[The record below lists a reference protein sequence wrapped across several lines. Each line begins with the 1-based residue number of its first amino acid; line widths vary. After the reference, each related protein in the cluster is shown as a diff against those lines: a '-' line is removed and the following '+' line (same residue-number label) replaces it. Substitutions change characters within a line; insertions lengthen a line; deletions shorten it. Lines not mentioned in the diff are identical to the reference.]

1 MWAQI
6 LTIGWAQWRTV
17 RNHLPRTT
25 IGSLLSLS
33 IAIVWYGGFA
43 TLAVFLATALPDVPV
58 QSLRLYLGAGLLGVF
73 LFWQLLPLL
82 TLTGG
87 WSLDLKKLQVYPL
100 STNAMLI
107 TEAILRVTTGV
118 EMVLVL
124 LGGCLGLMLHPR
136 IPVLAPLALLLL
148 FIPFNLLVSL
158 LTREIF
164 LHAFERTR
172 FRELFTVLVISL
184 GLLPQIAMRL
194 GWSRQITH
202 YFLLVANAAWSPW
215 HDVAAGATVVQP
227 GRYLLATLVWLL
239 LAWSLAKRQ
248 FGASLREEEVL
259 VAVAIRPD
267 RKFSLSG
274 ILELPARCFADP
286 LGTLIIKEIRTLP
299 RMPRFRV
306 VFLMAALFSVFLLIP
321 LGVTAN
327 PGSFGGR
334 NFLPMMSLYGLLVLA
349 DALMWN
355 VFGFDRSAAQLYFV
369 TPVDLR
375 AVFRAKNIVAAF
387 FLAIQSVLVLC
398 FALLLKMP
406 VTPTAAA
413 TALCASAAMGTFFI
427 SVGNMSSVIIPR
439 AMDARATM
447 KKQSGAG
454 IQLWLLGCSLGTAV
468 LVGFA
473 YLAGWATNNPWATIA
488 VLTVELIIGL
498 ICYRFSLD
506 SAVEKCIAGREEILT
521 ALSKGSSMVSS

>member
-6 LTIGWAQWRTV
+6 LTIAWAQWRTV

-43 TLAVFLATALPDVPV
+43 TLAVFVAIALPDVPLAY
-58 QSLRLYLGAGLLGVF
+58 LRRHLGAGLLGVF
-73 LFWQLLPLL
+73 LFWQLIPLL

-124 LGGCLGLMLHPR
+124 LGSCVGLMLHPH
-136 IPVLAPLALLLL
+136 IPLLAPLGLLL
-148 FIPFNLLVSL
+148 FMPFNLLVSL

-164 LHAFERTR
+164 LHAFEKTR
-172 FRELFTVLVISL
+172 FREIFTVLVISL
-184 GLLPQIAMRL
+184 GLVPQIVMRL
-194 GWSRQITH
+194 GWSRPMAH
-202 YFLLVANAAWSPW
+202 YFLLAANLRWSPW
-215 HDVAAGATVVQP
+215 HAVAAVSTVVQP

-239 LAWSLAKRQ
+239 VAWSLARRQ
-248 FGASLREEEVL
+248 FGASLREDEVL
-259 VAVAIRPD
+259 ATVAIRPE
-267 RKFSLSG
+267 RKMSLTSL
-274 ILELPARCFADP
+274 LELPARWFADP
-286 LGTLIIKEIRTLP
+286 LGILITKELRTLP

-306 VFLMAALFSVFLLIP
+306 IFLMAALFSVFLLIP

-327 PGSFGGR
+327 PASFGGR

-375 AVFRAKNIVAAF
+375 AVFRAKNIVAAV
-387 FLAIQSVLVLC
+387 FLAIQSVVVIC
-398 FALLLKMP
+398 FALLLRMP
-406 VTPTAAA
+406 VTPAAA
-413 TALCASAAMGTFFI
+413 VTALCAAAAMGTFFI

-439 AMDARATM
+439 AVDARSTM
-447 KKQSGAG
+447 KKQAGAG
-454 IQLWLLGCSLGTAV
+454 LQLWLLGCTVGSGV

-473 YLAGWATNNPWATIA
+473 YLAGWATNNSWATIG
-488 VLTVELIIGL
+488 VLVVELIIGL

-506 SAVEKCIAGREEILT
+506 SAVERCLAGREEILT